1 MLTETNCLI
10 CSPFS
15 ALLPQESKSLLNHD
29 HGQWQ
34 DPVKNETAN
43 QDSQQQEQTYLHR
56 SDQPS
61 RPEMGSQGSDNKHL
75 PSNTPKE
82 CKLLKVKQE
91 PGNTPQQ
98 GIVAQQQPLQQ
109 MKSEQT
115 PVVAQQQP
123 MQQMKSQQTP
133 HTNQTNGA
141 TTTAKAPVVTFHM
154 LLPILRQYIDK
165 EKDMQV
171 QSIFAK
177 LRVCISFFLIYV
189 CQLRFL

>member
-15 ALLPQESKSLLNHD
+15 ALLPQENKSLLNHG

-61 RPEMGSQGSDNKHL
+61 RPEMVSQGSDNKHL

-82 CKLLKVKQE
+82 CELLKVKQE

-154 LLPILRQYIDK
+154 LLPLLRQYIDK

-177 LRVCISFFLIYV
+177 LRVCISFFLICV

>member
-1 MLTETNCLI
+1 
-10 CSPFS
+10 
-15 ALLPQESKSLLNHD
+15 
-29 HGQWQ
+29 
-34 DPVKNETAN
+34 
-43 QDSQQQEQTYLHR
+43 
-56 SDQPS
+56 
-61 RPEMGSQGSDNKHL
+61 MGSQGSDNKHL

-115 PVVAQQQP
+115 PVVAQQQPMQQMKSEQTPILAQQQP

-177 LRVCISFFLIYV
+177 LRVCISFFLICV